1 MNMEY
6 AEKYVPRNEKYIV
19 EPADSLL
26 DDVFGMRRTTL
37 KRKLDLLKEQIG
49 ETQVNLEHNLAMI
62 DLDLCKCSTIASNL
76 PDCSSEAQNR
86 IVLKYKLP
94 LYREA
99 RQQRTECLRDT
110 AMLRREFLDT
120 TLQYLSLQ
128 DKETLLK

>member
-1 MNMEY
+1 MEY

>member
-1 MNMEY
+1 MNMNVSG
-6 AEKYVPRNEKYIV
+6 KYVPRDEKYMV

-26 DDVFGMRRTTL
+26 DDVFGLRRNTL

-49 ETQVNLEHNLAMI
+49 ETQMNLEQNLAMI

-76 PDCSSEAQNR
+76 PYSAVEAQNR

-128 DKETLLK
+128 DKESLLK